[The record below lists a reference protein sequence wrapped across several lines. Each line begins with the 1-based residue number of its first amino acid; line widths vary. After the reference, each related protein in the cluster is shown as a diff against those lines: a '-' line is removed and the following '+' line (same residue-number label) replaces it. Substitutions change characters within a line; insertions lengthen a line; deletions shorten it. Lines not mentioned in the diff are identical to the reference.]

1 MSKQQGKWTLALERS
16 SRPPTM
22 ALFFGNDCV
31 CEREFPPMAAHGST
45 AWAGA
50 LRDILEENG
59 IAAGELSLLV
69 AGLGPGSFSGARS
82 AIAFLHG
89 LAMPDSI
96 PLVGVCSAAAAA
108 FAEARKNGAPR
119 IVAVAGNA
127 RRNTWWRAVYETAY
141 ASDAPFGAALRVLKN
156 GAPRPPA
163 NNASDFD
170 LVAPDEESLRA
181 GVPEGARWLE
191 VEPLAAPALAP
202 SPTVPTARQ
211 AGELALSD
219 LAAAVSA
226 PVPIYLH
233 PAVMAPAR

>member
-22 ALFFGNDCV
+22 ALFFDDECV

-50 LRDILEENG
+50 LRDILDEHG

-89 LAMPDSI
+89 LAIPDSI
-96 PLVGVCSAAAAA
+96 PIAGVCSAAAAA
-108 FAEARKNGAPR
+108 FAEARNNGAPR

-127 RRNTWWRAVYETAY
+127 RRNSGWRAVFEID
-141 ASDAPFGAALRVLKN
+141 DAPGKPFGLSLSVLKD
-156 GAPRPPA
+156 GAKRAPA
-163 NNASDFD
+163 HNAGDFD
-170 LVAPDEESLRA
+170 LVAPDENALHA
-181 GVPEGARWLE
+181 GVPEGAKWLE
-191 VEPLAAPALAP
+191 VEALAAPGLAP
-202 SPTVPTARQ
+202 AMTVPTARQ

-219 LAAAVSA
+219 LSATVAA

-233 PAVMAPAR
+233 PAVLRPAT